1 MVASVFGEI
10 SPKIRIRKV
19 KIPVAIPAPML
30 PQRLTAKVVARED
43 AERFTMLFPIKMA
56 LNNLPESSVIAR
68 TCFARLSPA
77 SARERRRI
85 LFTVVS
91 AVSAEEKNAD
101 KISKM
106 ARIISETMSPVS
118 KNKSPQNLSY

>member
-1 MVASVFGEI
+1 
-10 SPKIRIRKV
+10 
-19 KIPVAIPAPML
+19 
-30 PQRLTAKVVARED
+30 
-43 AERFTMLFPIKMA
+43 MLFPIKMA
-56 LNNLPESSVIAR
+56 LNNLPESSVMAR
-68 TCFARLSPA
+68 TRFARLSPA